1 MYQYLTGS
9 RFRQRVEGIIEKF
22 EELKEDLDK
31 ERKFM
36 ARLWAKREGQIHGVI
51 EATAAMYGD
60 LQGIAGMWFSRS
72 GADDY
77 SIQSGEILARPA
89 LSTFVDLLFSVVGK
103 QLGTDYLF

>member
-1 MYQYLTGS
+1 
-9 RFRQRVEGIIEKF
+9 
-22 EELKEDLDK
+22 
-31 ERKFM
+31 
-36 ARLWAKREGQIHGVI
+36 
-51 EATAAMYGD
+51 
-60 LQGIAGMWFSRS
+60 MWFSRS